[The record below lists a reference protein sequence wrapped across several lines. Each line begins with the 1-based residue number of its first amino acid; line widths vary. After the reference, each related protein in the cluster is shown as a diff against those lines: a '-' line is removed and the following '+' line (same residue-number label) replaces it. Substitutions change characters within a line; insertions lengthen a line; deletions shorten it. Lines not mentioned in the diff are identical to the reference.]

1 MDSRHISRVFYDGE
15 QYVSF
20 YEIIKVIRDISDDF
34 CEQDFHEACS
44 ALEWVAEQ
52 LQFAMIADG
61 IRNEQ
66 RDEHST
72 ALMTVVISLV
82 YLPLLLRLR
91 TTKR

>member
-1 MDSRHISRVFYDGE
+1 MDSRHISRVFYNGE

-20 YEIIKVIRDISDDF
+20 YEIIKVIRDIGDDF

-66 RDEHST
+66 
-72 ALMTVVISLV
+72 V
-82 YLPLLLRLR
+82 
-91 TTKR
+91 